1 MAWKHT
7 NTIEIQL
14 KEMTNCRQKQ
24 RNISEDISSRKEPK
38 LENTKHIKF
47 VAECEAEEHIKKKEK
62 NLDDIITEARRAT
75 SISDLVTSRKSFAK
89 KLQEIE
95 EEQKQKMMNTKYQW
109 RRATVM
115 VTSGALTII
124 LLAATLVTATFL
136 MSPVIEK
143 VFSKYQTMTT
153 RHMILPLLCTVLP
166 LPSLE
171 HSLSGPAIGEYKQ

>member
-7 NTIEIQL
+7 NTIEMRLKEKKL
-14 KEMTNCRQKQ
+14 KEMTNCKQKQ
-24 RNISEDISSRKEPK
+24 RNISEDNNSRREPK
-38 LENTKHIKF
+38 LEKTKHIKF
-47 VAECEAEEHIKKKEK
+47 VPESVAEEK
-62 NLDDIITEARRAT
+62 NLDDIITKVGNANSLA
-75 SISDLVTSRKSFAK
+75 DLVTSRKSFAK

-95 EEQKQKMMNTKYQW
+95 EEQKRKMTNTKYQR

-143 VFSKYQTMTT
+143 VFSKYHTMTT
-153 RHMILPLLCTVLP
+153 RHMMLPLLHPVLP

-171 HSLSGPAIGEYKQ
+171 HSLPGPVIGDYK